1 MVPHEMKI
9 LLINYRYFVSGGPER
24 YMFNVQD
31 ALTAE
36 GHEVIPFSINYPV
49 NVASEYSRYFVP
61 PLDES
66 GSVYFSEHKS
76 GLKTYL
82 KTIERLFYSKEVE
95 RALLQLVDDVKPD
108 LAYVLHYLRKLSPS
122 VLVALKKRKIPIVV
136 RLSDYQMLCPQAHC
150 LRDNSPCEDCV
161 GGSLLPSI
169 RYKCVKGSAVASIL
183 NFAATK
189 YHLARGYFDYIDRYV
204 VTNEFAKSMMLK
216 GGVSEDRLEVIPT
229 FAEASRAVVV
239 HDQRGDYITYVGR
252 LDPTKG
258 VDVLIRA
265 FILMCG
271 KGNPGELKLVVIGEG
286 AKEYVDQLKAM
297 VLAHG
302 LGARVEFTGRL
313 SKEEVDKYLR
323 SSLLSV
329 VPSRWYENLPNSVL
343 ESYAVGTPVLASKIG
358 SLTEMILEGQTG
370 GLFEA
375 GNADDLAR
383 KLCELTQDR
392 SRLKSMGEVCKRM
405 IESKYSRMAH
415 LAKLESLFKTVARQ
429 RVE

>member
-1 MVPHEMKI
+1 MKI

-36 GHEVIPFSINYPV
+36 GHQVIPFSINYPV
-49 NVASEYSRYFVP
+49 NVASEYSGYFVP

-95 RALLQLVDDVKPD
+95 RALLRLVDDVKPD
-108 LAYVLHYLRKLSPS
+108 VAYVLHYLRKLSPS
-122 VLVALKKRKIPIVV
+122 VLAALKKRKVPIVV

-150 LRDNSPCEDCV
+150 LRDDLPCEKCV
-161 GGSLLPSI
+161 GGSLMPSI
-169 RYKCVKGSAVASIL
+169 RHKCVKGSAVASIL

-189 YHLARGYFDYIDRYV
+189 YHLAKGYFEYIDRFV

-216 GGVSEDRLEVIPT
+216 GGFSENRLEVIPT
-229 FAEASRAVVV
+229 FVEMSQAAYARNK
-239 HDQRGDYITYVGR
+239 DGDYVTYVGR

-265 FILMCG
+265 FMLMCDREGPG
-271 KGNPGELKLVVIGEG
+271 KLKLVIIGEG
-286 AKEYVDQLKAM
+286 PKEYVDQLKAA
-297 VLAHG
+297 VLARG
-302 LGARVEFTGRL
+302 VGARIEFTGRL
-313 SKEEVDKYLR
+313 SKDGVDEYLA

-343 ESYAVGTPVLASKIG
+343 ESFAVGTPVVASNIG
-358 SLTEMILEGQTG
+358 SLPEMVISGQTG
-370 GLFEA
+370 ELFET
-375 GNADDLAR
+375 GNPEDLTL
-383 KLCELTQDR
+383 KLSELTQDHA
-392 SRLKSMGEVCKRM
+392 RLESMGEICKRM
-405 IESKYSRMAH
+405 VESKYSRKSH
-415 LAKLESLFKTVARQ
+415 LSKLERLFTSVVSRS
-429 RVE
+429 R

>member
-1 MVPHEMKI
+1 
-9 LLINYRYFVSGGPER
+9 
-24 YMFNVQD
+24 MFNVQD

-36 GHEVIPFSINYPV
+36 GHQVIPFSIHYPM
-49 NVASEYSRYFVP
+49 NVASEYSGYFVP

-95 RALLQLVDDVKPD
+95 RALLRLVDDVKPD
-108 LAYVLHYLRKLSPS
+108 VAYVLHYLRKLSPS
-122 VLVALKKRKIPIVV
+122 VLAALKKRKVPIVV

-150 LRDNSPCEDCV
+150 LRDDLPCEKCV
-161 GGSLLPSI
+161 SGSLMPSI
-169 RYKCVKGSAVASIL
+169 RHKCVKGSAVASIL

-189 YHLARGYFDYIDRYV
+189 YHFAKGYFEYIDRFV

-216 GGVSEDRLEVIPT
+216 GGFSENRLEVIPT
-229 FAEASRAVVV
+229 FVVV
-239 HDQRGDYITYVGR
+239 SQAAYVRNKDADYVTYVGR

-265 FILMCG
+265 FMLMYDMVVSG
-271 KGNPGELKLVVIGEG
+271 RLKLVIIGEG
-286 AKEYVDQLKAM
+286 AKDYVDQLKAM
-297 VLAHG
+297 VLARG

-313 SKEEVDKYLR
+313 RKDEVDEYLA

-343 ESYAVGTPVLASKIG
+343 ESYAAGTPVVASNIG
-358 SLTEMILEGQTG
+358 SLPELVIAGQTG
-370 GLFEA
+370 ELFEA
-375 GNADDLAR
+375 GNAEDLAQ
-383 KLCELTQDR
+383 KLSELTQDR
-392 SRLKSMGEVCKRM
+392 ARLVSMGAACKRM
-405 IESKYSRMAH
+405 VESKYSRKAH
-415 LAKLESLFKTVARQ
+415 LSKLESLFASVVSLDR
-429 RVE
+429 